1 MVTCMIRGSLVSR
14 RTCLQRTKEANSP
27 SRLSLLEDEEDEEEE
42 EEGATDSRLPEPVPV
57 SA

>member
-1 MVTCMIRGSLVSR
+1 
-14 RTCLQRTKEANSP
+14 LQRTKEASRP
-27 SRLSLLEDEEDEEEE
+27 SRLSFLEDEEEEEE